1 MHEVLRDKAY
11 EAERLRKEWKHRIPK
26 PMAGNMI
33 RGMDMT
39 GIEDTDGRM
48 KIVLGIIDQ
57 GTWLRSRC

>member
-1 MHEVLRDKAY
+1 MHPYSGDPRT
-11 EAERLRKEWKHRIPK
+11 K
-26 PMAGNMI
+26 PMARNI
-33 RGMDMT
+33 VWGMDMT